1 MSCILPV
8 SAMNSPW
15 PIAVVAHD
23 AGGAAILANYVAQE
37 KVDALFVL
45 AGPAVEIFRQRLG
58 EVRTVSLSEALTAC
72 DWVLTGTG
80 WQTDL
85 EWQGIRQGRAAGKF
99 VVTFLDHWVNY
110 PERFARGGVT
120 CYPNEIW
127 VGDEYAA
134 GLARKTLPE
143 LTIRQVGNPYF
154 SHFVSEV
161 ERMDRAVGAERLHGR
176 NILFVCENIN
186 REGFHQ
192 NDAIRYFMRNLDS
205 LGVEVG
211 RILIRPHPSES
222 VVKYAWVA
230 EEFGRDI
237 RLSRGESL
245 AEEVAASDIVAGCS
259 SMAMALAVMARR
271 RVISCASPER
281 ISLPFAE
288 IEQLSDI
295 IKQSK
300 DSVY

>member
-1 MSCILPV
+1 
-8 SAMNSPW
+8 MNSAW

-37 KVDALFVL
+37 KVDALCVV
-45 AGPAVEIFRQRLG
+45 AGPAVEVFRQRLG

-85 EWQGIRQGRAAGKF
+85 EWQAIRQGRAAGKY

-110 PERFARGGVT
+110 PERFSRDGVT
-120 CYPNEIW
+120 FYPNEIW
-127 VGDEYAA
+127 VGDGYAA
-134 GLARKTLPE
+134 DLAKKTLPE

-161 ERMDRAVGAERLHGR
+161 ERMDRAVGTERLPGK

-186 REGFHQ
+186 RDGFRQ
-192 NDAIRYFMRNLDS
+192 DDAIRYFMSNLDS

-211 RILIRPHPSES
+211 QILIRPHPSEPAD
-222 VVKYAWVA
+222 KYAWVA
-230 EEFGRDI
+230 REFGGDVS
-237 RLSRGESL
+237 LSGGATL

-271 RVISCASPER
+271 RVISCIPDEKALLT
-281 ISLPFAE
+281 LPFE
-288 IEQLSDI
+288 QIERMSDI
-295 IKQSK
+295 IKPHETAWQ
-300 DSVY
+300 